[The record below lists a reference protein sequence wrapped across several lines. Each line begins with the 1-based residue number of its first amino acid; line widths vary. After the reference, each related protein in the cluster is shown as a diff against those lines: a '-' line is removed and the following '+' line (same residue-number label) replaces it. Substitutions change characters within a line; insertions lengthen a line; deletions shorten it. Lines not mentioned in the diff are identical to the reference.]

1 MNIKTIGIFAF
12 LSFFVAVP
20 VVRAEEESNED
31 PAAVEYAD
39 YEDYEVFDDV
49 QELIDEELTET
60 AVVADDTEQVV
71 VDDVEEPEV
80 VDVPAPRAVA
90 DRLSC
95 DEINIRVSELREDVK
110 AYPELKADLEYM
122 LSRQR
127 NQCAPRAAR
136 RPVHNYRNV
145 NPVVEIEVPEVSV
158 STEPPV
164 PEKTPEEIAAEEA
177 AAEAALQARI
187 EENRSKGL
195 CDDGEK
201 PNQYGCCGGEVFKQV
216 EHLKFACCEKGNPNE
231 CREPLK

>member
-20 VVRAEEESNED
+20 AVRAEEESNGD

-39 YEDYEVFDDV
+39 YEDYGVFDDV

-60 AVVADDTEQVV
+60 AVVADDMGQVV
-71 VDDVEEPEV
+71 VENVEPEI

-95 DEINIRVSELREDVK
+95 DEINTRVSELQADVK